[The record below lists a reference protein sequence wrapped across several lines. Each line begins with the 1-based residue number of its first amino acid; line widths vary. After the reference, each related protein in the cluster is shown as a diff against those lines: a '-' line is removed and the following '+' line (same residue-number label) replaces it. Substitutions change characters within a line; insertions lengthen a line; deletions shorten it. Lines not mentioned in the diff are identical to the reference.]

1 MKLLTKI
8 FAIVL
13 IGSTVVACTDSKK
26 ESKAETAMEEI
37 KDSFKSEQSD
47 LKYHFVVA
55 SKEQT
60 KRSGLLRSGSQ

>member
-47 LKYHFVVA
+47 LKLELEEMKLDV
-55 SKEQT
+55 ET
-60 KRSGLLRSGSQ
+60 KQKDK

>member
-47 LKYHFVVA
+47 LKLADRPYK
-55 SKEQT
+55 SLQDNICT
-60 KRSGLLRSGSQ
+60 IL